1 MSADPPPSS
10 SFAANLP
17 APVIGALW
25 VVASSLG
32 FAIFNLISRILVDA
46 LPPLEVVFFRNLAA
60 FVFTWPWIWRY
71 GLAALRTKHFGLYV
85 SRSSIAFFSM
95 ACWFT
100 GLAMMPLATAAALSF
115 TSPLWATMAAV
126 VVLGE
131 TVRARRWSATIIGF
145 IGAMIVLRPGIE
157 VIGLGP
163 LLLLASAAL
172 GGVNATLVK
181 HLTRTESA
189 GAIVIYMAMLLT
201 PMSLIPALFV
211 WVTPGWHLVPWIALL
226 GFLGTLSH
234 FCLVRGFAVA
244 DASLVMPF
252 EFVRLPFVALG
263 AWLAFGEVP
272 DIWTIVGAGVI
283 FGSAAYI
290 AQREAVLARRAQS
303 AAPAGGAVAASETAG
318 IATRADRRP

>member
-1 MSADPPPSS
+1 MSAQRPPRIP
-10 SFAANLP
+10 AMPHLP

-32 FAIFNLISRILVDA
+32 FAVFNLISRVLVDE
-46 LPPLEVVFFRNLAA
+46 LPPLVVVFVRNLSA
-60 FVFTWPWIWRY
+60 FLFTWPWIWHY
-71 GLAALRTKHFGLYV
+71 GFAALRTRHFGLYL

-115 TSPLWATMAAV
+115 TAPLWATMAAV
-126 VVLGE
+126 IVLGE
-131 TVRARRWSATIIGF
+131 TVRARRWTATIIGF
-145 IGAMIVLRPGIE
+145 LGAMIVLRPGIE

-189 GAIVIYMAMLLT
+189 GAIVIYMTMLLT

-211 WVTPGWHLVPWIALL
+211 WETPGWHLVPWILLL
-226 GFLGTLSH
+226 GFLGTASH

-263 AWLAFGEVP
+263 AWFAFGEVP
-272 DIWTIVGAGVI
+272 DVWTIVGAGVI

-290 AQREAVLARRAQS
+290 AQREATLARRARS
-303 AAPAGGAVAASETAG
+303 AAPAGGAAAASETAG
-318 IATRADRRP
+318 IATRADPRP